1 MRNNLITR
9 KMKYYNLIII
19 LLMMFS
25 CTNREVVLDNGVSI
39 KYFKNGIGDV
49 VENDEFIMLNIQ
61 YFDYEG
67 NEEFNSQEPIVQLK
81 DSLWENIP
89 FLNVISNL
97 KVGDSVFFQLSLDQF
112 FGYIPGAN
120 YPDSLGSELMS
131 FYTGVQDIMTKEEFE
146 NYQREQFEKM
156 KMNDDQQLSIDLELI
171 DNYLKENNINAI
183 KTESGLRYVV
193 EKDGEGRNAAPGDN
207 VSVHYTG
214 MLLSGEV
221 FDSSLNRG
229 EPLSFTLGQGM
240 VIKGWDEG
248 ITYFNKNAKGTI
260 YIPSSLG
267 YGSRGAGGAIPPN
280 AILVFEIELVDFN

>member
-1 MRNNLITR
+1 MLV
-9 KMKYYNLIII
+9 
-19 LLMMFS
+19 S
-25 CTNREVVLDNGVSI
+25 CTNKETLLDNGVLI
-39 KYFKNGIGDV
+39 KYLKNGNGEV

-67 NEEFNSQEPIVQLK
+67 NEAFSSEEPIVQLK

-97 KVGDSVFFQLSLDQF
+97 KVGDSIFFQLSLDQF

-171 DNYLKENNINAI
+171 DNYLKENNINAA

-193 EKDGEGRNAAPGDN
+193 EKKGEGRLAAPGDN

-214 MLLSGEV
+214 MLLNGEV

-248 ITYFNKNAKGTI
+248 ITYFNKRAKGTI
-260 YIPSSLG
+260 YIPSGLG
-267 YGSRGAGGAIPPN
+267 YGSRGAGGTIPPN

>member
-1 MRNNLITR
+1 
-9 KMKYYNLIII
+9 MKYYNQIII
-19 LLMMFS
+19 LLMLVS
-25 CTNREVVLDNGVSI
+25 CTNKETLLDNGVTI
-39 KYFKNGIGDV
+39 KYLKNGNGEV

-67 NEEFNSQEPIVQLK
+67 NEAFSSEEPIVQLK

-97 KVGDSVFFQLSLDQF
+97 KEGDSVFFQLSLDQF

-156 KMNDDQQLSIDLELI
+156 KMNDDQQLSIDLESI
-171 DNYLKENNINAI
+171 DNYLKENNINAA

-193 EKDGEGRNAAPGDN
+193 EKKGEGRLAAPGDN

-214 MLLSGEV
+214 MLLNGEV

-248 ITYFNKNAKGTI
+248 ITYFNKGAKGTI
-260 YIPSSLG
+260 YIPSGLG

-280 AILVFEIELVDFN
+280 AILVFEVELVDFN

>member
-19 LLMMFS
+19 LLIMFS
-25 CTNREVVLDNGVSI
+25 CTNKEVVLDNGVSI

-49 VENDEFIMLNIQ
+49 VKNDEFIMLNIQ

-97 KVGDSVFFQLSLDQF
+97 KVGDSVFFKLSLDQF

-156 KMNDDQQLSIDLELI
+156 
-171 DNYLKENNINAI
+171 
-183 KTESGLRYVV
+183 
-193 EKDGEGRNAAPGDN
+193 
-207 VSVHYTG
+207 
-214 MLLSGEV
+214 
-221 FDSSLNRG
+221 
-229 EPLSFTLGQGM
+229 
-240 VIKGWDEG
+240 
-248 ITYFNKNAKGTI
+248 
-260 YIPSSLG
+260 
-267 YGSRGAGGAIPPN
+267 
-280 AILVFEIELVDFN
+280 

>member
-1 MRNNLITR
+1 
-9 KMKYYNLIII
+9 MKYYNLIII
-19 LLMMFS
+19 LLMLVS
-25 CTNREVVLDNGVSI
+25 CTNKETLLDNGVLI
-39 KYFKNGIGDV
+39 KYLKNGNGEV

-67 NEEFNSQEPIVQLK
+67 NEAFSSEEPIVQLK

-171 DNYLKENNINAI
+171 DNYLKENNINAA

-193 EKDGEGRNAAPGDN
+193 EKKGEGRLAAPGDN

-214 MLLSGEV
+214 MLLNGEV

-248 ITYFNKNAKGTI
+248 ITYFNKGAKGII
-260 YIPSSLG
+260 YIPSGLG
-267 YGSRGAGGAIPPN
+267 YGSRGAGGTIPPN